1 MKLWY
6 SPTSPYVRKVTVTA
20 LETGLHDR
28 IERVAADIREPP
40 RADFLADNPLGKVPT
55 LITDDGLPLFD
66 SPVICEYLDSL
77 HDGHK
82 LFPVDIPA
90 RWRTLRLMALGDG
103 ILDAA
108 VLRRMETLRPE
119 KEQSHAWIEQQK
131 AKVVRGLDMLEREVP
146 RFHRLVTI
154 GQITVGCC
162 LGWLD
167 FRCYGGAE
175 DWRIGRP
182 LLADWYSMF
191 MVRPSMVA
199 TVPAEEPTAGGRTAV
214 TRGHSHAR

>member
-1 MKLWY
+1 MKLRY
-6 SPTSPYVRKVTVTA
+6 SPTSPFVRKVTVTA

-28 IERVAADIREPP
+28 IERVPTDTREPRP
-40 RADFLADNPLGKVPT
+40 EFLADNPLGKVPT

-66 SPVICEYLDSL
+66 SRVICEYLDSL

-90 RWRTLRLMALGDG
+90 RWRTLRLMTLADG
-103 ILDAA
+103 ILDAG

-119 KEQSHAWIEQQK
+119 KEQSPAWIEQQK
-131 AKVVRGLDMLEREVP
+131 TKVARGLDMLEREVP

-154 GQITVGCC
+154 GQITVACC

-167 FRCYGGAE
+167 LRYGTAE

-182 LLADWYSMF
+182 LVADWYSMF
-191 MVRPSMVA
+191 MSRPSMVA
-199 TVPAEEPTAGGRTAV
+199 TVPTEEPTAVPMPSARGR
-214 TRGHSHAR
+214 SQAR

>member
-1 MKLWY
+1 MKLRY

-28 IERVAADIREPP
+28 IERVPTDTREPRP
-40 RADFLADNPLGKVPT
+40 DFLADNPLGKVPT

-66 SPVICEYLDSL
+66 SRVICEYLDSL

-82 LFPVDIPA
+82 LFPVDVPA
-90 RWRTLRLMALGDG
+90 RWRTLRLMALADG
-103 ILDAA
+103 ILDAG

-119 KEQSHAWIEQQK
+119 KEKSPAWIERQK
-131 AKVVRGLDMLEREVP
+131 AKVARGLDMLEREVP

-167 FRCYGGAE
+167 FRYGTAE

-182 LLADWYSMF
+182 LISDWYSMF

-199 TVPAEEPTAGGRTAV
+199 TVPSEESSSDSMPAQ
-214 TRGHSHAR
+214 RGQSRAR

>member
-1 MKLWY
+1 MKLRY

-20 LETGLHDR
+20 HETGLHDR
-28 IERVAADIREPP
+28 IERVPTDIREPRP
-40 RADFLADNPLGKVPT
+40 DFLADNPLGKVPT

-66 SPVICEYLDSL
+66 SRIICEYLDSL

-82 LFPVDIPA
+82 LFPVDVPA
-90 RWRTLRLMALGDG
+90 RWRTLRLMALADG
-103 ILDAA
+103 ILDAG

-119 KEQSHAWIEQQK
+119 KEKSPAWIERQK
-131 AKVVRGLDMLEREVP
+131 AKVARGLDMLEREVP

-167 FRCYGGAE
+167 FRYGTAE

-182 LLADWYSMF
+182 LISDWYSMF
-191 MVRPSMVA
+191 MVRPSMAA
-199 TVPAEEPTAGGRTAV
+199 TVPTEESSSDSMPAQRGQSRGR
-214 TRGHSHAR
+214 

>member
-1 MKLWY
+1 MKLRY
-6 SPTSPYVRKVTVTA
+6 LPTSPYVRKVTVTA

-28 IERVAADIREPP
+28 IERIPTDIRAP
-40 RADFLADNPLGKVPT
+40 RGDLLADNPLGEVPT

-66 SPVICEYLDSL
+66 SRVICEYLDSL

-82 LFPVDIPA
+82 LFPTDVPA
-90 RWRTLRLMALGDG
+90 RWRTLRLMALADG

-108 VLRRMETLRPE
+108 VLRRMETLRAD
-119 KEQSHAWIEQQK
+119 KEQSPAWIERQK
-131 AKVVRGLDMLEREVP
+131 SKVVHGLDMLEREVP
-146 RFHRLVTI
+146 RFNRQITI

-167 FRCYGGAE
+167 FRYGAE
-175 DWRIGRP
+175 DWRIGRS

-191 MVRPSMVA
+191 MTRASMAA
-199 TVPAEEPTAGGRTAV
+199 TVPEEEASPAPASASA
-214 TRGHSHAR
+214 RGASHVR

>member
-1 MKLWY
+1 MKLRY

-20 LETGLHDR
+20 IETGLHDR
-28 IERVAADIREPP
+28 IERVPTDIREQSD
-40 RADFLADNPLGKVPT
+40 ALLADNPLGKVPT
-55 LITDDGLPLFD
+55 LITDEGLPLFD
-66 SPVICEYLDSL
+66 SRVICEYLDSL

-82 LFPVDIPA
+82 LFPADVPA

-103 ILDAA
+103 ILDAG
-108 VLRRMETLRPE
+108 VLRRFESLRPDR
-119 KEQSHAWIEQQK
+119 EQSPTWIERQK
-131 AKVVRGLDMLEREVP
+131 SKVLRGLDMLEREVP
-146 RFHRLVTI
+146 RFNRQITI

-167 FRCYGGAE
+167 FRFGTTE

-191 MVRPSMVA
+191 MVRRSMAA
-199 TVPAEEPTAGGRTAV
+199 TVPTEEPQPVSRTSAP
-214 TRGHSHAR
+214 RASSHAR

>member
-1 MKLWY
+1 MKLRY

-28 IERVAADIREPP
+28 IERVPTDTREPRP
-40 RADFLADNPLGKVPT
+40 DFLADNPLGKVPT

-66 SPVICEYLDSL
+66 SRVICEYLDSL

-82 LFPVDIPA
+82 LFPVDVPA
-90 RWRTLRLMALGDG
+90 RWRTLRLMALADG
-103 ILDAA
+103 ILDAG

-119 KEQSHAWIEQQK
+119 KEHSPAWIERQK
-131 AKVVRGLDMLEREVP
+131 AKVARGLDMLEREVP

-167 FRCYGGAE
+167 FRYGTAE

-182 LLADWYSMF
+182 LISDWYSMF

-199 TVPAEEPTAGGRTAV
+199 TVPSEESSSDSMPAQ
-214 TRGHSHAR
+214 RGQSRAR

>member
-1 MKLWY
+1 MKLRY

-28 IERVAADIREPP
+28 IERVPTDTREPRP
-40 RADFLADNPLGKVPT
+40 DFLADNPLGKVPT

-66 SPVICEYLDSL
+66 SRVICEYLDSL

-82 LFPVDIPA
+82 LFPVDVPA
-90 RWRTLRLMALGDG
+90 RWRTLRLMALADG
-103 ILDAA
+103 ILDAG

-119 KEQSHAWIEQQK
+119 KEHSPAWIERQK
-131 AKVVRGLDMLEREVP
+131 AKVARGLDMLEREVP

-167 FRCYGGAE
+167 FRYGTAE
-175 DWRIGRP
+175 DWRISRP
-182 LLADWYSMF
+182 LISDWYSMF

-199 TVPAEEPTAGGRTAV
+199 TVPSEESSSDSMAAQ
-214 TRGHSHAR
+214 RGQSRAR

>member
-1 MKLWY
+1 MKLRY

-20 LETGLHDR
+20 HETGLHDR
-28 IERVAADIREPP
+28 IERVPTEIREPRP
-40 RADFLADNPLGKVPT
+40 DFLSDNPLGKVPT
-55 LITDDGLPLFD
+55 LITDEGLPLFD
-66 SPVICEYLDSL
+66 SRVICEYLDSL

-82 LFPVDIPA
+82 LFPVEVPA

-103 ILDAA
+103 ICDAG
-108 VLRRMETLRPE
+108 VLRRMETLRPA
-119 KEQSHAWIEQQK
+119 KEQSPAFIEQQK
-131 AKVVRGLDMLEREVP
+131 AKVTRGLDMLEREVP

-154 GQITVGCC
+154 GQITIGCC

-167 FRCYGGAE
+167 FRYGTAE

-182 LLADWYSMF
+182 LISDWYSMF

-199 TVPAEEPTAGGRTAV
+199 TVPTEEQPSGAV
-214 TRGHSHAR
+214 PASRPSRAR

>member
-1 MKLWY
+1 MKLRY

-28 IERVAADIREPP
+28 IERVPTDTREP
-40 RADFLADNPLGKVPT
+40 RADFLAENPLGKVPT

-66 SPVICEYLDSL
+66 SRVICEYLDSL

-82 LFPVDIPA
+82 LFPTDAPA
-90 RWRTLRLMALGDG
+90 RWRTLRLMALADG

-108 VLRRMETLRPE
+108 VLRRMEALRPD
-119 KEQSHAWIEQQK
+119 KEQSPAWIERQK
-131 AKVVRGLDMLEREVP
+131 SKMLRGLDMLEREVP
-146 RFHRLVTI
+146 RFNRQITI

-162 LGWLD
+162 LGWHD
-167 FRCYGGAE
+167 FRYGTAE

-191 MVRPSMVA
+191 MTRASMVA
-199 TVPAEEPTAGGRTAV
+199 TIPEEQASPAPAYAAA
-214 TRGHSHAR
+214 RGASPVR

>member
-1 MKLWY
+1 MKLRY

-28 IERVAADIREPP
+28 IERLPTDIREP

-66 SPVICEYLDSL
+66 SRVICEYLDSL

-82 LFPVDIPA
+82 LFPVDVPA
-90 RWRTLRLMALGDG
+90 RWRTLRLMALADG

-119 KEQSHAWIEQQK
+119 KEQSAAWIERQK
-131 AKVVRGLDMLEREVP
+131 AKVTRGLDMLEREVP
-146 RFHRLVTI
+146 RFHPAGHHRPDHRRLLPRLARLPLRHRRRLADRPAAARRLVQHVHDPAVD
-154 GQITVGCC
+154 GRDGAGRGLGCTC
-162 LGWLD
+162 
-167 FRCYGGAE
+167 
-175 DWRIGRP
+175 
-182 LLADWYSMF
+182 
-191 MVRPSMVA
+191 
-199 TVPAEEPTAGGRTAV
+199 
-214 TRGHSHAR
+214 

>member
-6 SPTSPYVRKVTVTA
+6 SPTSPFVRKVTVTA

-28 IERVAADIREPP
+28 IERVAAELPEP
-40 RADFLADNPLGKVPT
+40 RAEFLSDNPLGKVPT
-55 LITDDGLPLFD
+55 LITDEGLPLFD
-66 SPVICEYLDSL
+66 SRVICEYLDSL

-82 LFPVDIPA
+82 LFPTEVPA

-119 KEQSHAWIEQQK
+119 KEQSPAWIERQK
-131 AKVVRGLDMLEREVP
+131 TKVARGLDMLEREVP

-154 GQITVGCC
+154 GQITVACC

-167 FRCYGGAE
+167 FRYGTAE

-182 LLADWYSMF
+182 LVADWYSMF
-191 MVRPSMVA
+191 MSRPSMVA
-199 TVPAEEPTAGGRTAV
+199 TVPTEEPTAAPMPAARGR
-214 TRGHSHAR
+214 SQAR

>member
-1 MKLWY
+1 MKLRY

-28 IERVAADIREPP
+28 IERIPTDVRAP
-40 RADFLADNPLGKVPT
+40 RPDFLAENPLGQVPT

-66 SPVICEYLDSL
+66 SRVICEYLDSL

-82 LFPVDIPA
+82 LFPTDVPA

-108 VLRRMETLRPE
+108 VLRRMEMLRAE
-119 KEQSHAWIEQQK
+119 REQSPAWIERQK
-131 AKVVRGLDMLEREVP
+131 SKVLRGLDMLEREVP
-146 RFHRLVTI
+146 RFNRQITI
-154 GQITVGCC
+154 GQITVGSC

-167 FRCYGGAE
+167 FRYGTAE

-191 MVRPSMVA
+191 MTRASMVA
-199 TVPAEEPTAGGRTAV
+199 TVPEEEASPVPASTAA
-214 TRGHSHAR
+214 RGASHVR

>member
-1 MKLWY
+1 MMKLRY

-28 IERVAADIREPP
+28 IQRIPIDTREP
-40 RADFLADNPLGKVPT
+40 RADFLAENPLGKVPT

-66 SPVICEYLDSL
+66 SRVICEYLDSL
-77 HDGHK
+77 HEGHK
-82 LFPVDIPA
+82 LFPTDVPA

-108 VLRRMETLRPE
+108 VLRRMEMLRSDR
-119 KEQSHAWIEQQK
+119 EQSPAWIERQK
-131 AKVVRGLDMLEREVP
+131 SKVLRGLDMLEREVP
-146 RFHRLVTI
+146 RFNRQITI

-167 FRCYGGAE
+167 FRYTAE

-191 MVRPSMVA
+191 MTRASMVA
-199 TVPAEEPTAGGRTAV
+199 TVPEEETSPAPASAAK
-214 TRGHSHAR
+214 RGASPVR

>member
-1 MKLWY
+1 MKLRY

-20 LETGLHDR
+20 LETGSHDR
-28 IERVAADIREPP
+28 IERIPTDTREP

-66 SPVICEYLDSL
+66 SRVICEYLDSL

-82 LFPVDIPA
+82 LFPSAVPA
-90 RWRTLRLMALGDG
+90 RWRTLRLMALADG

-108 VLRRMETLRPE
+108 VLRRMETLRAD
-119 KEQSHAWIEQQK
+119 KEQSPAWMERQRS
-131 AKVVRGLDMLEREVP
+131 KVLRGLDMLEREVP
-146 RFHRLVTI
+146 RFHRQITI

-167 FRCYGGAE
+167 FRFGAE
-175 DWRIGRP
+175 EWRIGRS

-191 MVRPSMVA
+191 MTRASMVA
-199 TVPAEEPTAGGRTAV
+199 TVPEEEASPVPTPAT
-214 TRGHSHAR
+214 TRGPSHAR

>member
-1 MKLWY
+1 MKLRY

-28 IERVAADIREPP
+28 IERVPTDHRQP
-40 RADFLADNPLGKVPT
+40 RQDFLADNPLGKVPT

-66 SPVICEYLDSL
+66 SRVICEYLDSL

-82 LFPVDIPA
+82 LFPTDVPA

-108 VLRRMETLRPE
+108 VLRRIETLRPD
-119 KEQSHAWIEQQK
+119 KEQSPAFIERQK
-131 AKVVRGLDMLEREVP
+131 AKVLRGLDMLEREVP

-167 FRCYGGAE
+167 FRYGTVE

-182 LLADWYSMF
+182 LIADWFSMF
-191 MVRPSMVA
+191 MNRPSMVA
-199 TVPAEEPTAGGRTAV
+199 TVPTEEPSGDSIAP
-214 TRGHSHAR
+214 TRGRSQAR

>member
-1 MKLWY
+1 MKLRY
-6 SPTSPYVRKVTVTA
+6 SPTSPFVRKVTVTA

-28 IERVAADIREPP
+28 IERIPTETREPG
-40 RADFLADNPLGKVPT
+40 ADFFSDNPLGKVPT

-66 SPVICEYLDSL
+66 SRVICEYLDSL

-82 LFPVDIPA
+82 LFPAAVPA
-90 RWRTLRLMALGDG
+90 RWRTLRLMALADG

-108 VLRRMETLRPE
+108 VLRRMEMMRPE
-119 KEQSHAWIEQQK
+119 KEQSPAWTERQK
-131 AKVVRGLDMLEREVP
+131 GKVVRGLDMLEREVP
-146 RFHRLVTI
+146 RFHRQITI

-167 FRCYGGAE
+167 FRYGAE
-175 DWRIGRP
+175 DWRIGRA

-191 MVRPSMVA
+191 MTRASMAA
-199 TVPAEEPTAGGRTAV
+199 TVPEEEASPAPASAMK
-214 TRGHSHAR
+214 RGASPVR

>member
-6 SPTSPYVRKVTVTA
+6 SPTSPFVRKVTVTA

-28 IERVAADIREPP
+28 IERVAAELPEP
-40 RADFLADNPLGKVPT
+40 RAEFLSDNPLGKVPT
-55 LITDDGLPLFD
+55 LITDEGLPLFN
-66 SPVICEYLDSL
+66 SRVICEYLDSL

-82 LFPVDIPA
+82 LFPTEVPA

-119 KEQSHAWIEQQK
+119 KEQSSAWIERQK
-131 AKVVRGLDMLEREVP
+131 TKVARGLDMLEREVP

-154 GQITVGCC
+154 GQITVACC

-167 FRCYGGAE
+167 FRYGTAE

-182 LLADWYSMF
+182 LVADWYSMF
-191 MVRPSMVA
+191 MSRPSMVA
-199 TVPAEEPTAGGRTAV
+199 TLPTEEPTAGATSAARGR
-214 TRGHSHAR
+214 SQAR

>member
-1 MKLWY
+1 MKLRY

-28 IERVAADIREPP
+28 IERIPTDISEPHADL
-40 RADFLADNPLGKVPT
+40 LADNPLGKVPT
-55 LITDDGLPLFD
+55 LITDEGLPLFD
-66 SPVICEYLDSL
+66 SRVICEYLDSL

-82 LFPVDIPA
+82 LFPTDVPA

-108 VLRRMETLRPE
+108 VLRRMEMLRPD
-119 KEQSHAWIEQQK
+119 KEQSPAWTERQK
-131 AKVVRGLDMLEREVP
+131 SKMLRGLDMLEREVP
-146 RFHRLVTI
+146 RFNRQITI
-154 GQITVGCC
+154 GQVTVGCC
-162 LGWLD
+162 LGWHD
-167 FRCYGGAE
+167 FRYGTAK

-191 MVRPSMVA
+191 MTRASMVA
-199 TVPAEEPTAGGRTAV
+199 TVPEEEASPVPAV
-214 TRGHSHAR
+214 AAARGASPPR